1 MTGNGIRGTAYVLHF
16 LVALVAGALPFLG
29 WLQNAELMHHSSV
42 QALMMMLILGFWLP
56 ALILALVA
64 LVFSFLPRPL
74 DPPLLLLDGLL
85 LSICSAVFFGFGER
99 EIDFIVGLY
108 VLAPLAFGIRWL
120 VKRRTSRAAR

>member
-1 MTGNGIRGTAYVLHF
+1 MVPLRGPHF
-16 LVALVAGALPFLG
+16 NDTVV
-29 WLQNAELMHHSSV
+29 
-42 QALMMMLILGFWLP
+42 LMMMLILGFWLR

-85 LSICSAVFFGFGER
+85 LSICAAVFFGFGER
-99 EIDFIVGLY
+99 ELDFIVGLY

-120 VKRRTSRAAR
+120 VKRRTSPAAR